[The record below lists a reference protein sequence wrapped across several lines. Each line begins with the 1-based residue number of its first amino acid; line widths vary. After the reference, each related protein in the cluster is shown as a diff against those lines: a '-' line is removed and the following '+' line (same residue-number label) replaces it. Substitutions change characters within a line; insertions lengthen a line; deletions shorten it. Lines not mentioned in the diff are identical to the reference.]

1 MDASLF
7 SSCALVGILAAGMGC
22 WLVKKRLPPLV
33 MPFGLL
39 PEEMRERITRRKL
52 CWRGTA
58 LAAFALAAA
67 TLFSGLPRGVT
78 VLCVCVGFF
87 CQYKVFCLRRRYP
100 MSAVF
105 RNGVSDLPDRPAA
118 INKRRTTMKGWKSLF
133 RLMAT
138 CALLACF
145 AGASFAAAPVKMK
158 TAWMDEHETFL
169 IWYAKEKG
177 WDKAEGL
184 DLHLGYFESG
194 MAILNALPAG
204 EWVIAGVGG
213 VPAVIGNVR
222 FDTYVVLNG
231 NDESLTNAVM
241 VRPDSPIL
249 KTKGYNKNFPDV
261 YGDPKDIKGK
271 TILCTTVSSA
281 HFALSHWLNV
291 LGLKDSDVVIKN
303 MDQAQALA
311 AFSTGIGDA
320 VVLWAP
326 HMYAGEEKGWKVV
339 GTPKTCK
346 QGLPI
351 DIIADKKFAD
361 KNPELVAKFL
371 RVYLRAINMLQK
383 ESLEKLVP
391 DYRRFFLEWAG
402 NQYSA
407 EMALKDLQTHPVFNY
422 AEQIALFDTA
432 KGPSTAQKWHT
443 EIARFFTE
451 TGRITKDDL
460 KKVES
465 AQYCTDKFLK
475 QVKQPIP
482 AYK

>member
-1 MDASLF
+1 MKGLKRVLWSLMT
-7 SSCALVGILAAGMGC
+7 CVALV
-22 WLVKKRLPPLV
+22 
-33 MPFGLL
+33 
-39 PEEMRERITRRKL
+39 
-52 CWRGTA
+52 
-58 LAAFALAAA
+58 
-67 TLFSGLPRGVT
+67 
-78 VLCVCVGFF
+78 
-87 CQYKVFCLRRRYP
+87 
-100 MSAVF
+100 
-105 RNGVSDLPDRPAA
+105 
-118 INKRRTTMKGWKSLF
+118 
-133 RLMAT
+133 
-138 CALLACF
+138 CF
-145 AGASFAAAPVKMK
+145 AGAAFAADAVKMK

-177 WDKAEGL
+177 WDKEEGL
-184 DLHLGYFESG
+184 DVEIGYFDSG
-194 MAILNALPAG
+194 MAILTALPAG
-204 EWVIAGVGG
+204 EWVIAGVGA
-213 VPAVIGNVR
+213 VPAMMGNLR
-222 FDTYVVLNG
+222 YDTYTVLIG

-241 VRPDSPIL
+241 VRPDNPIL
-249 KTKGYNKNFPDV
+249 KTKGHNKAFPEV

-320 VVLWAP
+320 VALWAP
-326 HMYAGEEKGWKVV
+326 HMYSGEEKGWKVV
-339 GTPKTCK
+339 GTPQTCG

-371 RVYLRAINMLQK
+371 RVYLRAVNMLQK
-383 ESLEKLVP
+383 EPLDTLVP
-391 DYRRFFLEWAG
+391 EYRRFFLEWAG
-402 NQYSA
+402 KQYSA

-422 AEQIALFDTA
+422 AEQTALFDA
-432 KGPSTAQKWHT
+432 SKGPSKAQKWHT
-443 EIARFFTE
+443 EIARFFTA

-465 AQYCTDKFLK
+465 AAYCTDKFLK
-475 QVKQPIP
+475 LVQQPIP